1 MSDQITQQK
10 RDDSGSSGVRKA
22 VKVFRL
28 QEGDLQT
35 PATVFAFKHD
45 LNTNDVVV
53 SVLDRLGRPLKQVE
67 VTVQDDDTVVV
78 KNNYEWT
85 NGDKIV
91 VVG

>member
-1 MSDQITQQK
+1 MSEKEKAGQQM
-10 RDDSGSSGVRKA
+10 RDSGVRKA
-22 VKVFRL
+22 VKRFRVNE
-28 QEGDLQT
+28 QDLAT

-45 LNTNDVVV
+45 LGTDDVVV
-53 SVLDRLGRPLKQVE
+53 GVFDRLGRPLKQIE

-78 KNNYEWT
+78 KNGYDWN